1 VSVRVLLRLLYLAG
15 FLLPAWL
22 APARAALVVYP
33 QPEVND
39 HAWRF
44 RQAEYYPIRLLEEAL
59 RRSGQPYQL
68 RPAPMKM
75 TQSRVA
81 LELQSGRGI
90 DVMWTMT
97 TRERERDM
105 RPVRIPI
112 YKGLIGWRLLLVR
125 TADLPRF
132 AAVRQRGDLAA
143 LTALQ
148 GHDWPDTAILRAN
161 GLHVNTSAYYRSMFP
176 MLANGRADY
185 FPRSII
191 EIWNEAEANRSAKLV
206 VEPTLLLRYP
216 AAFYFFVK
224 KGNAALA
231 RDIAAGLNTMLADG
245 SFDRLFHQ
253 YYDPVLKLAKL
264 PGRRVIDLANP
275 VLPTET
281 ALQRKEL
288 WLGVPSP

>member
-1 VSVRVLLRLLYLAG
+1 MPVRVLLRLLLLPV
-15 FLLPAWL
+15 FLLSAWL
-22 APARAALVVYP
+22 APACAAVVVYP

-59 RRSGQPYQL
+59 RRSGRSYQL
-68 RPAPMKM
+68 RSTPMKM

-81 LELQSGRGI
+81 LELQGGRGI

-105 RPVRIPI
+105 LPVRIPI

-125 TADLPRF
+125 AADLPRF
-132 AAVRQRGDLAA
+132 ATVRERHDLAA

-161 GLHVNTSAYYRSMFP
+161 GLQVHTSAYYNSMFP

-191 EIWNEAEANRSAKLV
+191 EIWNEAEANRNAKLV

-216 AAFYFFVK
+216 AAFYFFVN
-224 KGNAALA
+224 KGNTALA
-231 RDIAAGLNTMLADG
+231 RDIETGLNAMLADG

-253 YYDPVLKLAKL
+253 YYDPVLKMANL

-275 VLPTET
+275 VLPAQTP
-281 ALQRKEL
+281 LQRREL

>member
-1 VSVRVLLRLLYLAG
+1 MAVRVLWLLPL
-15 FLLPAWL
+15 FLLLAWL
-22 APARAALVVYP
+22 EPAQAAVVVYP
-33 QPEVND
+33 QPDVND

-59 RRSGQPYQL
+59 RRSGHRYQL

-81 LELQSGRGI
+81 LELQNGRGI

-105 RPVRIPI
+105 LPVRIPI

-125 TADLPRF
+125 STDLPRF
-132 AAVRQRGDLAA
+132 AGVRTRADLASM
-143 LTALQ
+143 TALQ

-161 GLHVNTSAYYRSMFP
+161 DLPVNTSAYYNSMFP

-191 EIWNEAEANRSAKLV
+191 EIWNEAEANRGGKLV

-216 AAFYFFVK
+216 AAFYFFVN
-224 KGNAALA
+224 KGNGALA
-231 RDIAAGLNTMLADG
+231 RDIEAGLDAMLADG

-253 YYDPVLKLAKL
+253 YYDPVLKMANL
-264 PGRRVIDLANP
+264 PGRRVIDLTNP
-275 VLPTET
+275 LLPAET
-281 ALQRKEL
+281 PLQRKEL
-288 WLGVPSP
+288 WLGIPSP